1 MPQKFSMSVDR
12 YVEMFHA
19 RNGFSRQRM
28 DAQSAA
34 EFDAAFREL
43 VAPFAVHHVLS
54 FNVTTGIT
62 WGHPSPNVA

>member
-1 MPQKFSMSVDR
+1 MSVDR

-28 DAQSAA
+28 DAQSAT
-34 EFDAAFREL
+34 EFDAAVREL
-43 VAPFAVHHVLS
+43 VAPYAVDQVLT

-62 WGHPSPNVA
+62 WGHPTAGVA